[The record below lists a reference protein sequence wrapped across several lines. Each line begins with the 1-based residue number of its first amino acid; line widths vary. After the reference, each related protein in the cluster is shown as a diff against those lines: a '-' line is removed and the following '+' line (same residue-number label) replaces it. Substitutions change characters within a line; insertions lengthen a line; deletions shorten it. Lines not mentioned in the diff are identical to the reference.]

1 MKILDK
7 IVHGELQSLSILSRH
22 TNYVLNDTLSRLP
35 ILETLDPP
43 FLCVSFE

>member
-22 TNYVLNDTLSRLP
+22 IDVTVISNKNKQNAKLR
-35 ILETLDPP
+35 
-43 FLCVSFE
+43 